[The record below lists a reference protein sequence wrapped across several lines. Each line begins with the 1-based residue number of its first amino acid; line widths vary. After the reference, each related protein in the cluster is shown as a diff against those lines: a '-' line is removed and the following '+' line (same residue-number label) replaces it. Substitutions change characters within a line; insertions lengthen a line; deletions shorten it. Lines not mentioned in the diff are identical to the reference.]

1 MRVNIGSHQTQ
12 LFGELEMDEARRRMA
27 GDPRGTPEIVSLILD
42 LYDQEGEDE
51 DCAIAVLHARGS
63 KLEFEAGAAL
73 CGERRR
79 TSVSSEPTSCPN

>member
-1 MRVNIGSHQTQ
+1 MKR
-12 LFGELEMDEARRRMA
+12 EDEWQAIPVVPLRSF
-27 GDPRGTPEIVSLILD
+27 PLILD